1 MTNVIARLFSRPR
14 QGEAGFVAP
23 LARPAERLHM
33 DVQSGRQAAGTLTR
47 DVFFKPPRE
56 KQAAGFSVRA
66 FTKSARSA
74 SRVSRIHRIV
84 AAALLLSI
92 CASAS
97 AQQPSRTTRKEITHL
112 FEHLERSGCQFFRNG
127 SWHDSKKAAAHLQKK
142 YIYLLA
148 KELVPTSEAFIDRAA
163 TRSSLSGKPYQV
175 RCAGQVEIDSAIWFT
190 TELARWRKPMRS
202 KATPASGDA

>member
-14 QGEAGFVAP
+14 QDA
-23 LARPAERLHM
+23 
-33 DVQSGRQAAGTLTR
+33 SGRSDLVSAGRANLVAGSSVPALTT
-47 DVFFKPPRE
+47 
-56 KQAAGFSVRA
+56 S
-66 FTKSARSA
+66 SS
-74 SRVSRIHRIV
+74 SRVLPI
-84 AAALLLSI
+84 AAAVLLLSI

-97 AQQPSRTTRKEITHL
+97 AQETSQTTRKEITHL

-127 SWHDSKKAAAHLQKK
+127 SWHDSKKAAAHLRKK
-142 YIYLLA
+142 YDYLLA